1 MIRGLLIGVAVVV
14 ALPGAA
20 AVVRTTVLTIASFL
34 YREPRPGGDV
44 APVRFLVMIPARN
57 EEKLIGTT
65 LESLR
70 AVMRPRDS
78 VVVIADRCSD
88 ATAAVA
94 RSHGAEVLER
104 GPGEEPGRG
113 PARQAGLEYA
123 RRLPWDALVMIDAD
137 SVVEEGFFDA
147 CERMLATGAESLQ
160 ARSEYLPRPGVVGRL
175 ALANFAL
182 EGVTL
187 PRGRDALRSS
197 VRLRGTGMVL
207 SRRLVEGQA
216 VFRSG
221 ASEDLRYG
229 LDLCLA
235 GIRSRH
241 VESAR
246 LRSVSAGSWQDAS
259 TQKLR
264 HEAGR
269 INSARE
275 YLLPLLRRGTWACL
289 EAAWFLAT
297 PPLAA
302 STVLLLAGT
311 ALAVAAGAWPVAV
324 VTGGFVAVLGVD
336 VLAAMAAARL
346 PASAYLALLAAP
358 WYLAWKVPVQLRA
371 VASVRRRETDFPA
384 MPRDEVPTP

>member
-1 MIRGLLIGVAVVV
+1 MIRALVVVVAVVV

-20 AVVRTTVLTIASFL
+20 AVVHTTLLTLASFL
-34 YREPRPGGDV
+34 YREPRPRGAV
-44 APVRFLVMIPARN
+44 APVRFLVMIPAHN
-57 EEKLIGTT
+57 EELLIGTT

-70 AVMRPRDS
+70 AAMRPRDS
-78 VVVIADRCSD
+78 IVVIADRCTD
-88 ATAAVA
+88 ATAAIA
-94 RSHGAEVLER
+94 RSHGADVLER

-123 RRLPWDALVMIDAD
+123 RRLAWDALVMVDAD

-147 CERMLATGAESLQ
+147 CERMFATGAESLQ
-160 ARSEYLPRPGVVGRL
+160 TRSEYLVRPGLVGRL
-175 ALANFAL
+175 ALVNFSL

-197 VRLRGTGMVL
+197 VRLRGTGKVL
-207 SRRLVEGQA
+207 SRRLVERRNA
-216 VFRSG
+216 FRPG
-221 ASEDLRYG
+221 ASEDLQYG
-229 LDLCLA
+229 LDLCLE

-241 VESAR
+241 VDSAR

-259 TQKLR
+259 MQKLR

-269 INSARE
+269 MTSARE
-275 YLLPLLRRGTWACL
+275 YLWPLVRRGTWMCVD
-289 EAAWFLAT
+289 AAWFLAT

-311 ALAVAAGAWPVAV
+311 VLALVVGAWPVAV
-324 VTGGFVAVLGVD
+324 VTGGLVTVLGLD
-336 VLAAMAAARL
+336 VLAAMVAARL
-346 PASAYLALLAAP
+346 PVSAYLALLAAP

-371 VASVRRRETDFPA
+371 VVSARRRETYFPA